1 MLVVRHDRCSHRDP
15 GTREPDRLAYECA
28 AFGLVLVM
36 SASEYAIPRTRG
48 PDRSAG
54 SSLRL
59 LAEPGRHPDS
69 DVAHPDRAR
78 ALPRRPPPVSALAS
92 DPVVADRRCGGG
104 IVRVG
109 VPRRVFQVGDSAYV
123 RNPFSIG
130 SGGAD
135 RLWLLLVSLLLVG
148 IVGSLSSVVIRYRRS
163 EAEQRQQL
171 RWLAAAVLV
180 IGVAGVV
187 AFAIG
192 FLPETDVNAILRTI
206 AVYVMLVA
214 ATIGLP
220 AATAVA
226 ILRFRLYDLDLVVKK
241 TVVFTIVAVFILLL
255 YIAAL
260 ALAAISTVGAIA
272 GALILVVTFNTV
284 RRRARKVADRIVY
297 GKRATPFEV
306 MSDFSERMGETY
318 SIDDVL
324 PRMTELLTGS
334 TGASEARVWLR
345 SGSRLQPVAAS
356 PPDAPTV
363 ADAVLGDGEQLPSF
377 EDDISSYPVTHQG
390 DLLGAL
396 TLRMP
401 ANDPMDPSK
410 ERLVHGLASQAGLV
424 LRNVAPRAGPAG
436 VAQAPG
442 CGTGRGT
449 PPSGAQHPRRGPA
462 AARRTVREDPA
473 GRATHGARTCQG
485 ARGIEWPAVGHDGRA
500 RGPAGPGSR
509 DLPAALGR
517 QGPAR
522 CALRASSQVGHSD
535 HGGAGRDRQG
545 TPPRSRRP
553 STSAAW
559 KPCRTSR
566 NTRRPHAPRSGSLN
580 SMGCSFSRSRT
591 TGSGSTW
598 KAPCTEVACRAWQIA
613 WTRSAARSRSEV
625 SRERAPR

>member
-1 MLVVRHDRCSHRDP
+1 MTRIRGTRWLAIGIWLTTLTLVVVAIVLTVGDP
-15 GTREPDRLAYECA
+15 TTKSVDIPFIIGVVICVLSFGTIGAVIATQAPGNPIGWLYECA

-36 SASEYAIPRTRG
+36 SASEYAFRGLGDLTALPAVPYVYWLNQAVTPIAMSLIPIALVLF
-48 PDRSAG
+48 PDG
-54 SSLRL
+54 RL
-59 LAEPGRHPDS
+59 LS
-69 DVAHPDRAR
+69 
-78 ALPRRPPPVSALAS
+78 RRWRPILWSLIAAAVVGSFASAFLE
-92 DPVVADRRCGGG
+92 G
-104 IVRVG
+104 
-109 VPRRVFQVGDSAYV
+109 VFQVGDSAYV
-123 RNPFSIG
+123 KNPFSIG

-148 IVGSLSSVVIRYRRS
+148 IVGSLSSVVVRYRRS

-363 ADAVLGDGEQLPSF
+363 ADAVLGDRRAAPIVRGRHLLVPRDPPGRSARCAHAPDARERP
-377 EDDISSYPVTHQG
+377 DGPIQG
-390 DLLGAL
+390 AARARARLAGRAGAPQ
-396 TLRMP
+396 RG
-401 ANDPMDPSK
+401 A
-410 ERLVHGLASQAGLV
+410 
-424 LRNVAPRAGPAG
+424 RAGPAG
-436 VAQAPG
+436 ARA
-442 CGTGRGT
+442 
-449 PPSGAQHPRRGPA
+449 GAWWRHRTRNA
-462 AARRTVREDPA
+462 AVWS
-473 GRATHGARTCQG
+473 AT
-485 ARGIEWPAVGHDGRA
+485 
-500 RGPAGPGSR
+500 S
-509 DLPAALGR
+509 
-517 QGPAR
+517 
-522 CALRASSQVGHSD
+522 
-535 HGGAGRDRQG
+535 
-545 TPPRSRRP
+545 
-553 STSAAW
+553 
-559 KPCRTSR
+559 
-566 NTRRPHAPRSGSLN
+566 
-580 SMGCSFSRSRT
+580 T
-591 TGSGSTW
+591 TGPSSSSSHC
-598 KAPCTEVACRAWQIA
+598 P
-613 WTRSAARSRSEV
+613 
-625 SRERAPR
+625 